1 MLLFY
6 CTHGAALAAFLS
18 ASLSAQLFFCPECR
32 SSHVCDEPP
41 LPECRSSHVCD
52 GPGEAF
58 VCGEPPLPE
67 CRSSQ
72 VCDGPGEAFVCGE
85 PPLPEPFMCLASQA
99 GTLLRPSLTAWSWQ
113 PPGPGRPG
121 WQPLPPVALISFC
134 SASAA
139 AGGSDLACPT
149 LVGASGSH
157 RSIDLTGGYLGFL
170 SECFC
175 RPGGEPWSWSMTG
188 STPR

>member
-85 PPLPEPFMCLASQA
+85 PPLPEPFMCLASHVSPSCVDADADA
-99 GTLLRPSLTAWSWQ
+99 GGATFPWSLDPGCRSSQVCAAAPASWQ
-113 PPGPGRPG
+113 VGPPSPSTHVSAWPMVESF
-121 WQPLPPVALISFC
+121 WQ
-134 SASAA
+134 
-139 AGGSDLACPT
+139 
-149 LVGASGSH
+149 
-157 RSIDLTGGYLGFL
+157 
-170 SECFC
+170 
-175 RPGGEPWSWSMTG
+175 
-188 STPR
+188 